1 MNKSTFRINKMDCA
15 AEEQLV
21 RMRLDENKAVKQLSF
36 DIPNRRLTVYHY
48 GEIAPIT
55 EAILTLNLDSKLLE
69 TGSGEAETITG
80 NPGQEKRLLWYVLLL
95 NLSFFVIEVTT
106 GFISGSMGLVADS
119 LDMLADALV
128 YGLSLFAVGG
138 TVVRKKAIAKTSGYF
153 QLVLALLGLAEVLRR
168 FLGFEQLPD
177 FKMMLLISF
186 LALLANSLS
195 LYLLQRTRS
204 REAHMQASMIFT
216 SNDVIANIGVMAA
229 GVLVYVTGSN
239 KPDLIIGILVFM
251 LVGRGAFRI
260 LSLSR

>member
-1 MNKSTFRINKMDCA
+1 MDCA

-21 RMRLDENKAVKQLSF
+21 RMRLDGNETIRQLNF
-36 DIPNRRLTVYHY
+36 DIPNRQLTVYHE

-55 EAILTLNLDSKLLE
+55 QAIGTLNLDSKLLE
-69 TGSGEAETITG
+69 TGPGEAEAITG
-80 NPGQEKRLLWYVLLL
+80 SPGQEKRLLWYVLLL
-95 NLSFFVIEVTT
+95 NFSLFIIELTT

-128 YGLSLFAVGG
+128 YGLSLFAVGS
-138 TVVRKKAIAKTSGYF
+138 TVIRKKAIAKTSGYF

-177 FKMMLLISF
+177 FKVMLLISF

-195 LYLLQRTRS
+195 LYLLQRSKS

-229 GVLVYVTGSN
+229 GMLVYVTGSN
-239 KPDLIIGILVFM
+239 KPDLIIGILVFI